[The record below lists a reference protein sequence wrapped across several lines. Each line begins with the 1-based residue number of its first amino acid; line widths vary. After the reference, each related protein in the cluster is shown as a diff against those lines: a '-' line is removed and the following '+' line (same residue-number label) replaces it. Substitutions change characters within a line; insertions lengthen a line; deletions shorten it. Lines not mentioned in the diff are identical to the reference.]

1 MSISVYYF
9 KTSNN
14 KQGNLRISNLNKLT
28 GKEAVIIREEVKEFA
43 KTGFRKLYLDALH
56 VQEVD
61 LSGIN
66 EIIYAHSLLDAVGK
80 KIVLAYRENSI
91 VQRWVQTTGLDR
103 FVEVAIIPASI
114 A

>member
-1 MSISVYYF
+1 MSISICYF
-9 KTSNN
+9 KTN
-14 KQGNLRISNLNKLT
+14 KSKYGNLRIGSLNSLT
-28 GKEAVIIREEVKEFA
+28 GKEAAIIRDEIKEFA
-43 KTGFRKLYLDALH
+43 ATNFEKIYIDTKH

-66 EIIYAHSLLDAVGK
+66 EIIHAHYLLQSAGK

-103 FVEVAIIPASI
+103 FVEVAIIPAS